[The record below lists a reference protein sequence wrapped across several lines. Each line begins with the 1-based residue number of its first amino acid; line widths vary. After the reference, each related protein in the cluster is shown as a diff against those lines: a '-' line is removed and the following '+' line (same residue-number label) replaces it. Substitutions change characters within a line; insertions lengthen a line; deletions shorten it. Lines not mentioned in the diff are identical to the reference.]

1 MRDDPRRKVL
11 GQEEL
16 ERRILH
22 GLACEWERAIWT
34 LDLPYR
40 KHLRP
45 PLFSL
50 RDLNGRWA
58 NWSGDRRE
66 ISLSRKFVL
75 NYSWASVREV
85 LLHEM
90 AHQLAEEVLGGWH
103 ETPHGPVFQKACH
116 LLRANPKASGS
127 YQPLDARV
135 LRESSAPE
143 DRILVRVRKL
153 LALAGS
159 PDRHEA
165 EAAMAKAHALI
176 AKHNL
181 DLRQGKQQKEYLS
194 HIIGEAALRHFA
206 EDYALANLLQDFYFV
221 RGIWVSCYVPRKGR
235 MGRALEISG
244 TLPNV
249 KIAGYVFDFVRRF
262 IGAKWAEYN
271 QTRSLN
277 RYRLTDFALGI
288 VEGFRSKMES
298 NGTNGEG
305 DGKVWALVKKED
317 PLLKEYLA
325 YRYPHLT
332 NVQTGRG
339 RQDPGIRRDGK
350 RIGKDLVIS
359 KGVMEGSGNRG
370 FLLPS

>member
-1 MRDDPRRKVL
+1 MRDDPSGKISN
-11 GQEEL
+11 QEDL

-22 GLACEWERAIWT
+22 GLACEWERSIWV
-34 LDLPYR
+34 LDLPCR

-58 NWSGDRRE
+58 DWSGDRRE

-90 AHQLAEEVLGGWH
+90 AHQLAEEVLGGRH
-103 ETPHGPVFQKACH
+103 ETPHGPFFQKACH

-194 HIIGEAALRHFA
+194 LIIGEAALRRFA

-262 IGAKWAEYN
+262 IGAKWVEYN
-271 QTRSLN
+271 QTRRLN

-339 RQDPGIRRDGK
+339 HQDPGIRSDGK
-350 RIGKDLVIS
+350 RIGKDLVIFR
-359 KGVMEGSGNRG
+359 GVMEGSGNRG

>member
-1 MRDDPRRKVL
+1 MKKPPDR
-11 GQEEL
+11 QIISEEEL

-22 GLACEWERAIWT
+22 GLACEWERFIWI
-34 LDLPYR
+34 LDPPHRRL
-40 KHLRP
+40 LRP

-58 NWSGDRRE
+58 TWSRDRRE

-85 LLHEM
+85 LLHEL
-90 AHQLAEEVLGGWH
+90 AHQLAEEVLGGQH
-103 ETPHGPVFQKACH
+103 ETSHGPLFQKACH
-116 LLRANPKASGS
+116 LLRANPKASGT
-127 YQPLDARV
+127 YQPLDARI
-135 LRESSAPE
+135 LRDSSAPQ

-165 EAAMAKAHALI
+165 EAAMAKAHELI
-176 AKHNL
+176 ARYNL
-181 DLRQGKQQKEYLS
+181 DLAREKQQREYLS
-194 HIIGEAALRHFA
+194 LIIGEAALRHFG

-221 RGIWVSCYVPRKGR
+221 RSIWVSCYVPRRAK

-244 TLPNV
+244 TLANV
-249 KIAGYVFDFVRRF
+249 RIAGYVFDFVRRF
-262 IGAKWAEYN
+262 IAAKWTEYN
-271 QTRSLN
+271 RGMSLN

-298 NGTNGEG
+298 NGKNGEG
-305 DGKVWALVKKED
+305 KEDVWALVKKED
-317 PLLKEYLA
+317 PCLKKYLA
-325 YRYPHLT
+325 YRYPYLAT
-332 NVQTGRG
+332 VQTGGG
-339 RQDPGIRRDGK
+339 RQDPKIRKDGR

-359 KGVMEGSGNRG
+359 KGVMEGAGNRG